1 MNERALY
8 RLAVER
14 NVLRALMRRTGDGRP
29 VAIRGLAQAADVHP
43 STIGHLL
50 TGTQK
55 SVPEHVAQ
63 AIADRLGVD
72 LGVLWERDGRTTRS
86 LRRTEVPA

>member
-14 NVLRALMRRTGDGRP
+14 SVLRALMLRTGDGRP
-29 VAIRGLAQAADVHP
+29 VAIRALAQAADVHP

-55 SVPEHVAQ
+55 AVPERVAQ

-72 LGVLWERDGRTTRS
+72 LGVLWERDGRTARA
-86 LRRTEVPA
+86 LRRMEVPA